1 MFQAICKIVA
11 PIASLLGIASA
22 EHEWKWSGQP
32 GTPRWELLF
41 DFDGFQYAAELAP
54 SNGRPAN
61 IGRFSDY
68 PCVNSMEMASGVHYV
83 PTRHKAIVLQDFIDS
98 GMSAFQADRAYRK
111 LLRHEMTATDEYDR
125 GMWTTYRMVVS
136 IKRGRSELATDTI
149 DGINTDPS
157 VLMFGGELHVTEAA
171 LGLRDSLRQAAI
183 DKLKFMSNMSV
194 TFS

>member
-1 MFQAICKIVA
+1 MFQAISKIVA
-11 PIASLLGIASA
+11 PIASLLGIAST

-32 GTPRWELLF
+32 GSPRWELLF
-41 DFDGFQYAAELAP
+41 DFDGFQYAADLVP
-54 SNGRPAN
+54 SLGRPAS

-68 PCVNSMEMASGVHYV
+68 PCVNSMEIVDGVHYV
-83 PTRHKAIVLQDFIDS
+83 PTRHKAIVVQDFLDS
-98 GMSAFQADRAYRK
+98 GMSALQADRAYRK
-111 LLRHEMTATDEYDR
+111 HLRNEMTATGDYDR

-149 DGINTDPS
+149 DGIVTDPS

-171 LGLRDSLRQAAI
+171 LGLRDSLRHAAI
-183 DKLKFMSNMSV
+183 EKLKFMSNMSV

>member
-68 PCVNSMEMASGVHYV
+68 PCVNSMDVGGVHYV

-98 GMSAFQADRAYRK
+98 GMTAFQADRAYRK
-111 LLRHEMTATDEYDR
+111 LLPQTN
-125 GMWTTYRMVVS
+125 TTVACGQPIGWSFRTNEGVLNWQRTPSTVS
-136 IKRGRSELATDTI
+136 TRIH
-149 DGINTDPS
+149 PC
-157 VLMFGGELHVTEAA
+157 
-171 LGLRDSLRQAAI
+171 
-183 DKLKFMSNMSV
+183 
-194 TFS
+194 